1 MTFEELKKDELDELV
16 ENYIEIRSSLP
27 GSTSFEEFLD
37 GMVRR
42 CESCGT
48 LCVMEDFD
56 DELPIVDG
64 KHMCSVCEKDSEF
77 HYMHPEED
85 MMTRWDECE

>member
-1 MTFEELKKDELDELV
+1 MTFKDLTKTELNELV
-16 ENYIEIRSSLP
+16 ENYIEIRSLLP
-27 GSTSFEEFLD
+27 GLISFEEFLD

-48 LCVMEDFD
+48 LCIMEDFD
-56 DELPIVDG
+56 DELPIVDNQ
-64 KHMCSVCEKDSEF
+64 HMCDECIKDSEF

-85 MMTRWDECE
+85 MMTRWDECD

>member
-1 MTFEELKKDELDELV
+1 MTFEELKKGELDDMV
-16 ENYIEIRSSLP
+16 NKYIEIRPLLYKLV
-27 GSTSFEEFLD
+27 SFEEFLQI
-37 GMVRR
+37 VRR
-42 CESCGT
+42 CEVCGE
-48 LCVMEDFD
+48 LCVMDEFD
-56 DELPIVDG
+56 EELPIVDG

>member
-1 MTFEELKKDELDELV
+1 MTINDLKKFEINDMVNE
-16 ENYIEIRSSLP
+16 YIERRPLLHKLV
-27 GSTSFEEFLD
+27 SFEEFLQL
-37 GMVRR
+37 VRR
-42 CESCGT
+42 CENCGA

-56 DELPIVDG
+56 EELPIVDG
-64 KHMCSVCEKDSEF
+64 KHVCSTCEKDSEF